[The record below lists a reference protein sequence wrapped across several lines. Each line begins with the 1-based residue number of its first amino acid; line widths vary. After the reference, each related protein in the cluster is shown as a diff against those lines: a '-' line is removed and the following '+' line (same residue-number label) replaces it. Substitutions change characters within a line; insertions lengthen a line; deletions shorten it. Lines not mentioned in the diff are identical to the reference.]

1 MLEALGTC
9 MGVGSGVAVVVAY
22 LGGKAEGNYEL
33 WAVRGTV
40 AGFLTGLFLVIA
52 FPEPAELLCRQ

>member
-1 MLEALGTC
+1 